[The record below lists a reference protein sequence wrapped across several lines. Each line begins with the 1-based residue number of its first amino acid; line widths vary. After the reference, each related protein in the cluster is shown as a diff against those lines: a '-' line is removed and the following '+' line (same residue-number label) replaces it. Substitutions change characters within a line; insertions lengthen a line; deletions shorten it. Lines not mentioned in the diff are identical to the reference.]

1 MTGVYERALDDA
13 AADLHPKVRERYG
26 IGVGGDACVGR
37 GEMDISRGLHMV
49 PVLYGM
55 TLDDLL
61 FPEQGSAVPFRV
73 TTVGFRTD
81 GGHEAMT
88 TRRRFEFDGRIRH
101 FDSLTVWDDE
111 HGRLLDFL
119 GGHGLVASELH
130 PRVEDG
136 ALVVTGGRQW
146 ARLGSTYV
154 PLPGPL
160 AASVEV
166 RDRYDESDGRFHV
179 DAVVENTLAGRI
191 LSYRG
196 SFTQTFEDRER
207 TLSSLRHSPL
217 ATLPPV

>member
-1 MTGVYERALDDA
+1 MTGVYERALGDA

-37 GEMDISRGLHMV
+37 GEMDISRAGHMV

-61 FPEQGSAVPFRV
+61 FPEQGNAVPFTV
-73 TTVGFRTD
+73 TTVGFRTA

-88 TRRRFEFDGRIRH
+88 TRRTFEFDGTTRH
-101 FDSLTVWDDE
+101 FDSLTVWDGE

-136 ALVVTGGRQW
+136 ALVVEGGRQW
-146 ARLGSTYV
+146 TRLGSTYV

-166 RDRYDESDGRFHV
+166 RDRYDEADGRFHV
-179 DAVVENTLAGRI
+179 EAVVENTLAGRI

-196 SFTQTFEDRER
+196 SFTQTFEPRETVPER
-207 TLSSLRHSPL
+207 MRRHGL
-217 ATLPPV
+217 TTLPPA

>member
-1 MTGVYERALDDA
+1 MTGVYERALGEA
-13 AADLHPKVRERYG
+13 AADLHPKVRERYSVG
-26 IGVGGDACVGR
+26 IDDDACIGR
-37 GEMDISRGLHMV
+37 GWMEISRALHMV

-55 TLDDLL
+55 TVDDLL
-61 FPEQGSAVPFRV
+61 FPEQGSDVPFTV

-88 TRRRFEFDGRIRH
+88 TRRTFSFDGTTRH

-119 GGHGLVASELH
+119 GGHGLVASELR

-136 ALVVTGGRQW
+136 TLVVEGGRQW

-166 RDRYDESDGRFHV
+166 RDRYDESDGRFHI
-179 DAVVENTLAGRI
+179 DAVVENALAGRI

-196 SFTQTFEDRER
+196 SFTQTVEARETVPE
-207 TLSSLRHSPL
+207 TLRRHGL
-217 ATLPPV
+217 TTLPPR